1 MAPFYSVQEAAD
13 YLQVDYKVVYRLV
26 KEGKLPSSRV
36 GWQFRITQE
45 DLNAYLNA
53 ERAKQESLAQ
63 ILRTQQVANASVS
76 ATTPGGENVEPVL
89 VRQARPF
96 LTGSSPTGSAPSTNG
111 VTKIRARQMEQNF
124 INRFQEKVESV
135 ETIRHPAT
143 SQLLPVRNWKDV
155 LVVEE
160 DRAALMQAL
169 NSAFLDR
176 KTLATTPRNVRCRY
190 TLEIDPPFAVEARS
204 LAHLE
209 TFSHAGADDQPATL
223 EDLMVAIDEYEEQL
237 HKHKLTIVAG
247 LGSPTGWDAEA
258 VAYIANTGRGDSYRN
273 RNIMLILVD
282 LRSEA
287 VYCDEHDAVVRGFA
301 GLYEMAT
308 DLENV
313 VMLRAQLL
321 AELDGRTGLMLAE
334 TAQALGVSLALLEE
348 AARQLVS
355 EGGYRLVPDKVDGLI
370 MVKV

>member
-53 ERAKQESLAQ
+53 ERAKQESLAHS
-63 ILRTQQVANASVS
+63 LRNQQPAGASIPS
-76 ATTPGGENVEPVL
+76 AARSQEAAPV
-89 VRQARPF
+89 VNPPF
-96 LTGSSPTGSAPSTNG
+96 DAPTAGAPPTNT
-111 VTKIRARQMEQNF
+111 VTKIRARQVEQNY
-124 INRFQEKVESV
+124 INRFQEKVETV

-143 SQLLPVRNWKDV
+143 GQLLPVRNWRET
-155 LVVEE
+155 LVIEE

-190 TLEIDPPFAVEARS
+190 TLEVEPPFVLEARV

-209 TFSHAGADDQPATL
+209 AFCRTGFDDQPATL
-223 EDLMVAIDEYEEQL
+223 EDLMVAIDEYEEEL
-237 HKHKLTIVAG
+237 RKRKLTIVAG
-247 LGSPTGWDAEA
+247 LASPTGWEPEA
-258 VAYIANTGRGDSYRN
+258 IAYVTNTGRGDSYRN
-273 RNIMLILVD
+273 RNIMLIVVD
-282 LRSEA
+282 LRNEA
-287 VYCDEHDAVVRGFA
+287 VYYDENDAVARGFA
-301 GLYEMAT
+301 GLYELAT
-308 DLENV
+308 DTENV
-313 VMLRAQLL
+313 TMLRAHLL
-321 AELDGRTGLMLAE
+321 AELDGRSGLILAD
-334 TAQALGVSLALLEE
+334 TAQALGVAVELLEE
-348 AARQLVS
+348 AAKQLVS
-355 EGGYRLVPDKVDGLI
+355 EGGYRLVPDKSDGLI